1 MHDLPSATCKVVVPI
16 SLGITCFRFLV
27 VVYVVFLN
35 YMYCYRLIRLLETV
49 HGGNNRKHEGITPL
63 DQQEQEQ
70 LFTKAIEFPV
80 KKSHAW
86 NEKVMFRFCYLFP

>member
-1 MHDLPSATCKVVVPI
+1 
-16 SLGITCFRFLV
+16 
-27 VVYVVFLN
+27 
-35 YMYCYRLIRLLETV
+35 MYCHLLIRLLETV

-80 KKSHAW
+80 KASDAW
-86 NEKVMFRFCYLFP
+86 KEKVISQICFLFIVV

>member
-1 MHDLPSATCKVVVPI
+1 
-16 SLGITCFRFLV
+16 
-27 VVYVVFLN
+27 
-35 YMYCYRLIRLLETV
+35 MYWYLLIRLLETV

-80 KKSHAW
+80 KESHSW
-86 NEKVMFRFCYLFP
+86 NEKVMFLIFIYLFFV